1 MEFPVELLL
10 LPCCEVEDDV
20 DVDNDVK
27 EPFLLWLPLL
37 LFEFPSVREKSTG
50 SVRDFRKN
58 SFYCL
63 EIVLKKFVKLLQT
76 NLIIKV

>member
-50 SVRDFRKN
+50 SVRDFRKEK
-58 SFYCL
+58 FRY
-63 EIVLKKFVKLLQT
+63 IVLKLFLRNLLSYC
-76 NLIIKV
+76 K

>member
-50 SVRDFRKN
+50 SVRDFRKEK
-58 SFYCL
+58 FHF
-63 EIVLKKFVKLLQT
+63 IVLKLFLRNLLSYCKQ
-76 NLIIKV
+76 I

>member
-50 SVRDFRKN
+50 SVRDFRKEK
-58 SFYCL
+58 FRF
-63 EIVLKKFVKLLQT
+63 IVLKLFLRNLLSYC
-76 NLIIKV
+76 K

>member
-50 SVRDFRKN
+50 SVRDFRKEK
-58 SFYCL
+58 FRF
-63 EIVLKKFVKLLQT
+63 IVLKLFLRNLLSYCKQ
-76 NLIIKV
+76 I

>member
-50 SVRDFRKN
+50 SVRDFTKEK
-58 SFYCL
+58 FHF
-63 EIVLKKFVKLLQT
+63 IVLKLFLRNLLSYC
-76 NLIIKV
+76 K

>member
-50 SVRDFRKN
+50 SVRNFRKEK
-58 SFYCL
+58 FRF
-63 EIVLKKFVKLLQT
+63 IVLKLFLRNLLSYC
-76 NLIIKV
+76 K